1 MTLIISTYPHSRG
14 MSMEISF
21 PPILGRSSN
30 LRRFL
35 SYAKPYRRTL
45 VLATCLGIL
54 KYNLPVLFPLILKDV
69 VDRLLSGRENQLG
82 FSFDQLMA
90 FSVLLFVVY
99 AVITYFRSY
108 VADRLSQNILL
119 DVRAD
124 LFRHLQT
131 LSMDFFQQQ
140 KTGAIASRLITDAA
154 LSQKFISLAG
164 TNVFMDLTSLLA
176 ISVVVMA
183 INWKLALVAF
193 ATLPLYVVLHKRLGH
208 RMRQNSR
215 EARRRMEQV
224 EGGLHETITGIA
236 DIKSFTRE
244 REETLRFRQAC
255 RHYLESA
262 FSNIRTQT
270 LSLGTT
276 ALLTRVP
283 PVLVLW
289 AGGHLVLR
297 EELTIGALMAF
308 YAYLEM
314 IYNPLNRLS
323 DMNIQLSDS
332 LAAIDRLF
340 EFFDREPEVRPRRDV
355 PMLRVPR
362 GKILYREITFGYRPK
377 LPVLKDI
384 DLDIA
389 PGHRV
394 ALVGKSGAGK
404 STLVKLLI
412 RFHAPWQGRI
422 TIDGQDIA
430 GVDLH
435 SLRSQVALVQQD
447 LVLFSGSIEDNILV
461 GKSGAGRREVMEAAE
476 RANAISFIAE
486 FPEGFQTEIGER
498 GVKLSGGQKQRI
510 AIARAFLKNAPI
522 LILDES
528 TSNLDQP
535 SETLVY
541 EALERLMAGRTT
553 LIIAHRPSTVAR
565 ADRIIVMD
573 HGRVAEQ
580 GTHRE
585 LSLHPGGVYAGLYGK
600 LSETVHTSRP
610 NGR

>member
-1 MTLIISTYPHSRG
+1 
-14 MSMEISF
+14 
-21 PPILGRSSN
+21 
-30 LRRFL
+30 
-35 SYAKPYRRTL
+35 
-45 VLATCLGIL
+45 
-54 KYNLPVLFPLILKDV
+54 
-69 VDRLLSGRENQLG
+69 
-82 FSFDQLMA
+82 
-90 FSVLLFVVY
+90 
-99 AVITYFRSY
+99 
-108 VADRLSQNILL
+108 
-119 DVRAD
+119 
-124 LFRHLQT
+124 
-131 LSMDFFQQQ
+131 
-140 KTGAIASRLITDAA
+140 
-154 LSQKFISLAG
+154 
-164 TNVFMDLTSLLA
+164 
-176 ISVVVMA
+176 
-183 INWKLALVAF
+183 LVAF

-340 EFFDREPEVRPRRDV
+340 EFFEREPEVRPRRDV
-355 PMLRVPR
+355 PMLRVPQ
-362 GKILYREITFGYRPK
+362 GGILYREITFGYRPN
-377 LPVLKDI
+377 LPVLKDV

-389 PGHRV
+389 PGQRV

-412 RFHAPWQGRI
+412 CFHAPWQGRI

-461 GKSGAGRREVMEAAE
+461 GKSGAGRRKVMEAAE

-486 FPEGFQTEIGER
+486 FHEGFQTEIGER

-528 TSNLDQP
+528 TPNLDQP

-585 LSLHPGGVYAGLYGK
+585 LSLHPGGGLCRAVRQTLRNSAHLPSTRSIGG
-600 LSETVHTSRP
+600 LSGFQAILRPVAKHLPAFSEVPDHPLIFRQGEIHPEVRMLRFDRVHEYPDQVAVAQPLPSMSGSRLGSGTLVAP
-610 NGR
+610 GNPANPQAHHGVGMPLPAMSADPFPDQFTDSVIVGREGFHIHRDATPA